1 MDVKVDR
8 DSYNRV
14 TEMVEKGGK
23 GEYRLYPISKVSIS
37 DGTMGF
43 HIALESELKKAKK
56 SYRAFRRNNP
66 RLKEGLNM
74 LLEELER
81 EDTIEENIYI
91 RTAFFEAFCL
101 LQEVWAADEIQK
113 TYKEEETRVI

>member
-23 GEYRLYPISKVSIS
+23 GEYQLYPITKVGIS

-43 HIALESELKKAKK
+43 HIALASELKKSKEVIERFTK
-56 SYRAFRRNNP
+56 INP
-66 RLKEGLNM
+66 RLKAGLNM

-81 EDTIEENIYI
+81 EDTMEENIYV
-91 RTAFFEAFCL
+91 RTVFFEAFCL
-101 LQEVWAADEIQK
+101 LQQAWAADEIQK
-113 TYKEEETRVI
+113 NLQRRRD